1 MVQGMSSDVIFI
13 GERVKGFF
21 SIVKLLY
28 FCGADVFVQLVIAF
42 FFSVCDYLSINVYG
56 TTAHMI
62 GILSGGRRDPQLTS
76 ND

>member
-1 MVQGMSSDVIFI
+1 MSSLLGKELKDS
-13 GERVKGFF
+13 FF
-21 SIVKLLY
+21 IVKLLY
-28 FCGADVFVQLVIAF
+28 FCGADVFLQLVIVF

>member
-1 MVQGMSSDVIFI
+1 MSSNVVFI

-21 SIVKLLY
+21 FIVKLLY
-28 FCGADVFVQLVIAF
+28 FCGADVFLQLVIVL

-62 GILSGGRRDPQLTS
+62 GILSGDRRDPQLTS

>member
-1 MVQGMSSDVIFI
+1 MILEMSSNVVFI
-13 GERVKGFF
+13 GEIVKGFF
-21 SIVKLLY
+21 FIVKRLY
-28 FCGADVFVQLVIAF
+28 FCGADVFLQLVIF